1 MQIINTTPK
10 SSINITPKPLY
21 RIQNNHLAGTA
32 APPATTYRPQTISFA
47 TQRPATSPS
56 PSYAPAH
63 QSTKP
68 QSYASSTRG
77 PIDFDAEFKK
87 FQQTHNYVSPST
99 PSPHAPQ
106 SIKHQGGPVTN
117 NPVYQSQLIFNPS
130 TGQYD
135 SSLYQ
140 SIAQTDQ
147 EFDLNLRHQPYVQ
160 QYQIPQTPPQ
170 HLVTYE
176 QAAQNQQFRLP
187 SPPTQSQVPQQ
198 IYQKQQNDL
207 QFVNSQQLFAQQ
219 LELQQNQLQ
228 RDRIEAS
235 KKHRFQL
242 PQPQSQ
248 ALRAQSAPQQQ
259 LYFFQPQQ
267 GGPHGAGQI
276 DAFLRNHNIEY

>member
-1 MQIINTTPK
+1 M
-10 SSINITPKPLY
+10 
-21 RIQNNHLAGTA
+21 
-32 APPATTYRPQTISFA
+32 SFA

-56 PSYAPAH
+56 PSYSSPLL
-63 QSTKP
+63 STKP
-68 QSYASSTRG
+68 QSYSSSTRG

-87 FQQTHNYVSPST
+87 FQQTHNYSPSST
-99 PSPHAPQ
+99 ASPHAQQPL
-106 SIKHQGGPVTN
+106 KLQGSQHGSTN
-117 NPVYQSQLIFNPS
+117 NPIYQSQLVFNPS

-135 SSLYQ
+135 SSLYH

-160 QYQIPQTPPQ
+160 QYPIPQSPPQ

-176 QAAQNQQFRLP
+176 QAAQNQQFRHQ
-187 SPPTQSQVPQQ
+187 SPPPQAQVPQQ

-228 RDRIEAS
+228 RDRVEAS

-242 PQPQSQ
+242 QPQQQ
-248 ALRAQSAPQQQ
+248 ALRSPSAPQQQ
-259 LYFFQPQQ
+259 LYYFQPQALQ
-267 GGPHGAGQI
+267 GGQHQGGQI
-276 DAFLRNHNIEY
+276 DAFLRNHNLEY